1 MGSLLSHAFIDP
13 NDLPG
18 CAGKGDCDAL
28 FSSADSA
35 WGLLQTLSL
44 AAAYGY
50 VLFCASNLLSE
61 GSELLLL
68 VPSIAGIVGS
78 VVLPVLGAVPDGAIM
93 LFSGLGEDAQS
104 ELQVGVGA
112 LAGSTIMLL
121 TLPWGLSVYYGRVPL
136 SRSGV
141 AQYRA
146 ASRQRAGKRP
156 PTLCNT
162 GVAPEP
168 SIRENAV
175 VMVATALAYLVIQGP
190 AMQYAT
196 GGSENDSA
204 KRVHYISSQEHYWAL
219 CGLVLSLAFFCGYL
233 VLMVRQGQ
241 NESKTEALV
250 DRAIV
255 KALTGGKAGARGLTL
270 PGLLA
275 PILENVKD
283 NMRQASLARQDE
295 SNRGLSEMLLEE
307 DRHRLRR
314 LFDPFFHKYDRDGN
328 GTLSPLE
335 LSHLLADLG
344 EQVSAKQANEWMR
357 RLDPDGSGA
366 ISQDEFLDAM
376 LQYVQDESTRTVE
389 SERLEE
395 ETLRAAGGGL
405 EEDTAVGA
413 EGGGEVEVPE
423 DVAHLDWHQQQ
434 RVIKRRAALLMA
446 VGTGLVLLFSDP
458 MVDVLSNLGARTGVP
473 PFYISFI
480 CAPLASN
487 ASELLASVYY
497 ARKKTRRSITISLS
511 TLEGAACMNN
521 TFCLAIFMALV
532 AFNRLAWHFTA
543 ETLAILV
550 VEVTVAGFAR
560 ARVLRGW
567 TSLVV
572 LALFPASIALVAG
585 LEAIGLD

>member
-204 KRVHYISSQEHYWAL
+204 KRVHYISSQERHLSAISRPSLGHLSAISRPSLGRISAGSRPALGRISAGSRPEYPRSRPSPGHLPATSRPPRGSISSQEHYWAL

-283 NMRQASLARQDE
+283 NMRQASLARLPL
-295 SNRGLSEMLLEE
+295 GCLSAAS
-307 DRHRLRR
+307 RL
-314 LFDPFFHKYDRDGN
+314 
-328 GTLSPLE
+328 
-335 LSHLLADLG
+335 
-344 EQVSAKQANEWMR
+344 
-357 RLDPDGSGA
+357 
-366 ISQDEFLDAM
+366 
-376 LQYVQDESTRTVE
+376 
-389 SERLEE
+389 
-395 ETLRAAGGGL
+395 
-405 EEDTAVGA
+405 
-413 EGGGEVEVPE
+413 
-423 DVAHLDWHQQQ
+423 
-434 RVIKRRAALLMA
+434 
-446 VGTGLVLLFSDP
+446 
-458 MVDVLSNLGARTGVP
+458 
-473 PFYISFI
+473 
-480 CAPLASN
+480 
-487 ASELLASVYY
+487 
-497 ARKKTRRSITISLS
+497 
-511 TLEGAACMNN
+511 
-521 TFCLAIFMALV
+521 
-532 AFNRLAWHFTA
+532 
-543 ETLAILV
+543 
-550 VEVTVAGFAR
+550 
-560 ARVLRGW
+560 
-567 TSLVV
+567 
-572 LALFPASIALVAG
+572 
-585 LEAIGLD
+585 